1 MVQALSK
8 LHILAQIGDEYADHI
23 SCLLRLKLL
32 DLIWH
37 SSMLYRGKA
46 VGSLAGI
53 TYSNWAHDTQSGGSL
68 YQPDS

>member
-8 LHILAQIGDEYADHI
+8 LYILAQIGDEYADHI

-37 SSMLYRGKA
+37 SSTTA
-46 VGSLAGI
+46 I
-53 TYSNWAHDTQSGGSL
+53 SG
-68 YQPDS
+68 